1 MFAEVT
7 LENLHDVAARGCVS
21 YTAANNVTG
30 AARLTHVFGSLAQ
43 ILPEHGPEDH
53 VINVLDDEAWNMYN
67 HPPPPLVDDDS
78 GSEAGRL
85 YKLNPVMTPYKL
97 ESALFQP
104 LSLEKCDILVS
115 KFVFQTGQL

>member
-7 LENLHDVAARGCVS
+7 LENLHDVASRGCVS

-43 ILPEHGPEDH
+43 ILPEHGPEDY

-67 HPPPPLVDDDS
+67 QLPPRRWWTTIAAARW
-78 GSEAGRL
+78 GGC
-85 YKLNPVMTPYKL
+85 T
-97 ESALFQP
+97 
-104 LSLEKCDILVS
+104 SLI
-115 KFVFQTGQL
+115 QL